1 MAGIRFGSRADQLSD
16 DNGDPAP
23 GAKVYFYVSGTST
36 LQATYSQDDLDPGS
50 QNTNPVV
57 YDADG
62 RQPFDVFIDPEL
74 DYRVVYKDADGA
86 ELAPD
91 DDPLGTNSVAAGIAA
106 HNADLTAHYAATES
120 QRGFVELASQ
130 SEVNTGTDTARAVTP
145 AGLANRTATETRAGV
160 IELATSAEVTAGTDA
175 VRAVTPATLLAGLT
189 ATLASAAETLTGT
202 STTKAITPGGF
213 AGNKSLAASGYYKL
227 PGGLILQWGSG
238 SSSQDAPQA
247 FTFPTA
253 FATACY
259 GVGVFRLGDN
269 ILVPLFASS
278 STSPTTTQFT
288 INRDS
293 SISDSVP
300 FFYIAIGV

>member
-1 MAGIRFGSRADQLSD
+1 MAGIRFGSRADQLTD
-16 DNGDPAP
+16 GDGDVAA
-23 GAKVYFYVSGTST
+23 GAKVYFYESGTSDFAT
-36 LQATYSQDDLDPGS
+36 TYSDPGLDPGDA
-50 QNTNPVV
+50 NPNPVV
-57 YDADG
+57 YNADG
-62 RQPFDVFIDPEL
+62 RQPYDIFFDPAV
-74 DYRVVYKDADGA
+74 DYRVVYHDANDA
-86 ELAPD
+86 TLAPD
-91 DDPLGTNSVAAGIAA
+91 DDPAGGNDVTSAITA
-106 HNADLTAHYAATES
+106 HNNDLSAHYAASES

-160 IELATSAEVTAGTDA
+160 VELATPAEVTTGTDST
-175 VRAVTPATLLAGLT
+175 RAVTPAGLAAAQT
-189 ATLASAAETLTGT
+189 ASFASAAETLTGT

-213 AGNKSLAASGYYKL
+213 AGNKTLAASGFYKL

-238 SSSQDAPQA
+238 SSSQDASQN

-269 ILVPLFASS
+269 ILVPLFASA
-278 STSPTTTQFT
+278 STPPTTTQFT

-300 FFYIAIGV
+300 FFYVAVGS

>member
-1 MAGIRFGSRADQLSD
+1 MSGLRFQNPNPQFFDDDGDVLAGGS
-16 DNGDPAP
+16 
-23 GAKVYFYVSGTST
+23 VTFYISGTST
-36 LQATYSQDDLDPGS
+36 LADTYDDDDLDPGDA
-50 QNTNPVV
+50 NPNPVPL
-57 YDADG
+57 DGDG
-62 RQPFDVFIDPEL
+62 RLTVDVFLDPA
-74 DYRVVYKDADGA
+74 VVYRAVLMDANDATVWDKDPIPGADI
-86 ELAPD
+86 
-91 DDPLGTNSVAAGIAA
+91 NAAITA
-106 HNADLTAHYAATES
+106 HNNDLAAHYAASES

-145 AGLANRTATETRAGV
+145 ATLAGRTATETRAGV
-160 IELATSAEVTAGTDA
+160 IELATAAEVTTGTDA

-189 ATLASAAETLTGT
+189 ASFASAAETLTGT

-213 AGNKSLAASGYYKL
+213 AGNKTLAASGFYKF
-227 PGGLILQWGSG
+227 PGGLILQWGTG
-238 SSSQDAPQA
+238 SSTSDSPED
-247 FTFPTA
+247 FNFPTA

-269 ILVPLFASS
+269 ITEPLFASDS
-278 STSPTTTQFT
+278 SPPTTTEFV